1 MELLDLDGVIEKGV
15 FEIPSYQR
23 GYAWQMRQLK
33 DFWNDLEH
41 VSKLGNQFHY
51 MHSLTLREL
60 ENEFENSAFEIIDGQ
75 QRLATSLILLG
86 LLAKTTQNKDPKY
99 SLINLEPI
107 LSYKYYGLSEAFRAI
122 TEEEKDLEAFKT
134 SFYAKNL
141 IEAYAFFK
149 EKISDTPIE
158 TLEKMFDA
166 LIKKMLFS
174 VVGLND
180 SRIDPFSSFETINNR
195 GKDLSTLELLK
206 NRLHFVAHKIC
217 EGKKLEKLQQEIND
231 TYTLIYHDLRQF
243 EDDHLEGFLK
253 HFVAYYYG
261 EKGDFKKRLLEMEFN
276 AHKRYTDN
284 TNFNDEYEKIDELLL
299 YLSYSSK
306 VWYFLH
312 TLDDE
317 ELRIEITPK
326 MRGLLDKMRRL
337 NALNDNAFLPL
348 LLSLL
353 TIQRAGK
360 SANEQP
366 YTTKELEGL
375 LEHLERFGFLIY
387 VVAGKNTAKNEWIE
401 LAFKAIQAYRFWG
414 DKITIENLPTL
425 EENFFNRQGNSA
437 LELLEESI
445 HSLKNTEKW
454 YKWGKALNYLLYEYE
469 LHHNPETTLNF
480 DGSIESIE
488 HILPQNPDQGY
499 SAKEKNWAKNPN
511 IVHALGNLL
520 LMAKNANSSLSNKP
534 FDEKRKEYLKGSY
547 SEKEVAKNASFG
559 VEQIKERSEK
569 LLDFLIARYRIAE
582 LVDES
587 TIKAF
592 KNALLKTLDDASL
605 KNKGSI
611 FSASNHN
618 KEEQAML
625 KR

>member
-1 MELLDLDGVIEKGV
+1 MELLNLDRVIEKGV

-23 GYAWQMRQLK
+23 GYAWQEGQLK

-41 VSKLGNQFHY
+41 VSKLGDKFHY

-60 ENEFENSAFEIIDGQ
+60 ENEFESSAFEIIDGQ

-86 LLAKTTQNKDPKY
+86 LLAKITQNKDPKY

-122 TEEEKDLEAFKT
+122 IEEEKDLERFQT

-141 IEAYAFFK
+141 IDAYAFFK
-149 EKISDTPIE
+149 EKISDTPVG

-174 VVGLND
+174 VVELND
-180 SRIDPFSSFETINNR
+180 NRIDPFSSFETINNR

-217 EGKKLEKLQQEIND
+217 DEGDLENLQQEINN

-243 EDDHLEGFLK
+243 EDAHLESFLK

-261 EKGDFKKRLLEMEFN
+261 ENSKFKERLLNTAFD
-276 AHKRYTDN
+276 AHKKYDDLY
-284 TNFNDEYEKIDELLL
+284 DEYEKINDLLL

-312 TLDDE
+312 TFDDE

-326 MRGLLDKMRRL
+326 TRSLLDKMRRL
-337 NALNDNAFLPL
+337 NALSYNAFLPL
-348 LLSLL
+348 LLSLF
-353 TIQRAGK
+353 TIQLEGK
-360 SANEQP
+360 HANKQL
-366 YTTKELEGL
+366 YTTKELESL
-375 LEHLERFGFLIY
+375 LEYLERFGFLIY
-387 VVAGKNTAKNEWIE
+387 GVAGKNTAKNEWIG
-401 LAFKAIQAYRFWG
+401 LAFKAIQACRFWE
-414 DKITIENLPTL
+414 DRITIEDLPTL
-425 EENFFNRQGNSA
+425 EKNFFNRHKNSA
-437 LELLEESI
+437 LELLEENI
-445 HSLKNTEKW
+445 HSKKNTEKW

-480 DGSIESIE
+480 DSSLESIE

-499 SAKEKNWAKNPN
+499 NTKEKDWAKNPH

-520 LMAKNANSSLSNKP
+520 LIPKNANSSLSNKP
-534 FDEKRKEYLKGSY
+534 FNEKRKEYLKGSY

-559 VEQIKERSEK
+559 VAQIKERSEK
-569 LLDFLIARYRIAE
+569 LLDFLIAHYRIAE
-582 LVDES
+582 LVGES
-587 TIKAF
+587 EIKAF
-592 KNALLKTLDDASL
+592 KNALLKD
-605 KNKGSI
+605 I
-611 FSASNHN
+611 
-618 KEEQAML
+618 E
-625 KR
+625 

>member
-1 MELLDLDGVIEKGV
+1 MELLNLDGVIEKGV

-23 GYAWQMRQLK
+23 GYAWQERQLK

-41 VSKLGNQFHY
+41 VSKLGDKFHY

-60 ENEFENSAFEIIDGQ
+60 ENEFESSAFEIIDGQ

-86 LLAKTTQNKDPKY
+86 LLAKTTQNKDKKY

-141 IEAYAFFK
+141 IDAYAFFQ
-149 EKISDTPIE
+149 EKISDTPIK

-174 VVGLND
+174 VVELND
-180 SRIDPFSSFETINNR
+180 NRIDPFSSFETINNR
-195 GKDLSTLELLK
+195 GKDLSTLELFK

-217 EGKKLEKLQQEIND
+217 DEEDLENLQQEIND
-231 TYTLIYHDLRQF
+231 TYTMIYHDLRHF
-243 EDDHLEGFLK
+243 KDDHLGDFLK

-284 TNFNDEYEKIDELLL
+284 TNFNDEYEKIDELLF

-306 VWYFLH
+306 VWHFLH
-312 TLDDE
+312 TLDEKSIALIFDDNKKLE
-317 ELRIEITPK
+317 MEITPK
-326 MRGLLDKMRRL
+326 TRGLLDKMRRL
-337 NALNDNAFLPL
+337 NALSDNAFLPL

-353 TIQRAGK
+353 TIQLVGR

-375 LEHLERFGFLIY
+375 LEYLERFGFLIY
-387 VVAGKNTAKNEWIE
+387 GVAGKNTAKNEWIE
-401 LAFKAIQAYRFWG
+401 LAFEAFRAFRYGEENIAIE
-414 DKITIENLPTL
+414 KLPTL
-425 EENFFNRQGNSA
+425 EKSFFNRQGNSG

-445 HSLKNTEKW
+445 HSKKNTEKW
-454 YKWGKALNYLLYEYE
+454 YGWGKALNYLLYEYE

-480 DGSIESIE
+480 DSSIESIE
-488 HILPQNPDQGY
+488 HILPQKPDQGY
-499 SAKEKNWAKNPN
+499 SAEEKNWAKNPH

-520 LMAKNANSSLSNKP
+520 LIPKNANSSLNNKP
-534 FDEKRKEYLKGSY
+534 FDEKRKQYLKGSY
-547 SEKEVAKNASFG
+547 SEKEVAKNASFR
-559 VEQIKERSEK
+559 VARIKERSEK
-569 LLDFLIARYRIAE
+569 LLDFLIAHYRIAE

-592 KNALLKTLDDASL
+592 KNALLKDI
-605 KNKGSI
+605 K
-611 FSASNHN
+611 
-618 KEEQAML
+618 
-625 KR
+625 

>member
-1 MELLDLDGVIEKGV
+1 MELLNLDGVIEKGV

-23 GYAWQMRQLK
+23 GYAWQERQLK

-41 VSKLGNQFHY
+41 VSKLGDKFHY

-60 ENEFENSAFEIIDGQ
+60 ENEFESSTFEIIDGQ

-86 LLAKTTQNKDPKY
+86 LLAKITQNKDPKY

-107 LSYKYYGLSEAFRAI
+107 LSYKYYGLNEAFRAI

-141 IEAYAFFK
+141 IDAYTFFK

-158 TLEKMFDA
+158 ALEKMFDA

-174 VVGLND
+174 VVELND
-180 SRIDPFSSFETINNR
+180 NRIDPFSSFETINNR
-195 GKDLSTLELLK
+195 GKDLSTLELFK

-217 EGKKLEKLQQEIND
+217 DGKKLEKLQNEIND
-231 TYTLIYHDLRQF
+231 TYTRIYYDLRHF
-243 EDDHLEGFLK
+243 KDDHLEGFLK

-284 TNFNDEYEKIDELLL
+284 TNFDDEYERIDDLLF

-306 VWYFLH
+306 VWNFLH

-326 MRGLLDKMRRL
+326 MRGLLEKMRRL
-337 NALNDNAFLPL
+337 NALSENAFLPL

-360 SANEQP
+360 SANEQV

-375 LEHLERFGFLIY
+375 LEYLERFGFLIY
-387 VVAGKNTAKNEWIE
+387 GVAGKNTAKNEWIE
-401 LAFKAIQAYRFWG
+401 LAFEALRAYRYG
-414 DKITIENLPTL
+414 EENTAIEKLPTL
-425 EENFFNRQGNSA
+425 EKSFFNRQGNSG

-445 HSLKNTEKW
+445 HSKKNTEKW
-454 YKWGKALNYLLYEYE
+454 YQWGKALNYLLYEYE
-469 LHHNPETTLNF
+469 LHP
-480 DGSIESIE
+480 
-488 HILPQNPDQGY
+488 
-499 SAKEKNWAKNPN
+499 
-511 IVHALGNLL
+511 
-520 LMAKNANSSLSNKP
+520 
-534 FDEKRKEYLKGSY
+534 
-547 SEKEVAKNASFG
+547 
-559 VEQIKERSEK
+559 
-569 LLDFLIARYRIAE
+569 
-582 LVDES
+582 
-587 TIKAF
+587 
-592 KNALLKTLDDASL
+592 
-605 KNKGSI
+605 
-611 FSASNHN
+611 
-618 KEEQAML
+618 
-625 KR
+625 

>member
-1 MELLDLDGVIEKGV
+1 MELLTLDGVVEKGV

-23 GYAWQMRQLK
+23 GYAWQIRQLK

-41 VSKLGNQFHY
+41 VSKLGDKFHY

-60 ENEFENSAFEIIDGQ
+60 ENEFESSAFEIIDGQ

-86 LLAKTTQNKDPKY
+86 LLAKITQNKDPKY

-141 IEAYAFFK
+141 IDAYAFFK
-149 EKISDTPIE
+149 GKISDTPVG

-174 VVGLND
+174 VVELND
-180 SRIDPFSSFETINNR
+180 NRIDPFSSFETINNR

-217 EGKKLEKLQQEIND
+217 DEEDLENLQNEIND
-231 TYTLIYHDLRQF
+231 TYTRIYHDLRF
-243 EDDHLEGFLK
+243 FKDDHLESFLK

-261 EKGDFKKRLLEMEFN
+261 ENSKFKERLLDTAFD
-276 AHKRYTDN
+276 AHKKYHSSY
-284 TNFNDEYEKIDELLL
+284 DEYEKINDLLL

-326 MRGLLDKMRRL
+326 MHDLLDKMRRL
-337 NALNDNAFLPL
+337 NALSDNAFLPL

-353 TIQRAGK
+353 TIQLAVRSG
-360 SANEQP
+360 SERH
-366 YTTKELEGL
+366 YTAQELEGL
-375 LEHLERFGFLIY
+375 LEYLERFGFLVY
-387 VVAGKNTAKNEWIE
+387 GVAGKNTAKNEWIG
-401 LAFKAIQAYRFWG
+401 LAFKAIQACRFWG
-414 DKITIENLPTL
+414 DKITIEDLPTL
-425 EENFFNRQGNSA
+425 EKSFFNRQGNSG
-437 LELLEESI
+437 LELLEENI
-445 HSLKNTEKW
+445 HSKKNTEKW

-469 LHHNPETTLNF
+469 LYHNPETTLNF
-480 DGSIESIE
+480 DSSIESIE
-488 HILPQNPDQGY
+488 HILPQKPDQGY
-499 SAKEKNWAKNPN
+499 SAKEKSWAKNPH

-520 LMAKNANSSLSNKP
+520 LISKNANSSLSNKP
-534 FDEKRKEYLKGSY
+534 FEEKRKAYLKGSY

-559 VEQIKERSEK
+559 IVEIQKRSEK
-569 LLDFLIARYRIAE
+569 LLDFLIVRYNIAE
-582 LVDES
+582 LVGES
-587 TIKAF
+587 AIKAF
-592 KNALLKTLDDASL
+592 KNALLKEI
-605 KNKGSI
+605 K
-611 FSASNHN
+611 
-618 KEEQAML
+618 
-625 KR
+625 

>member
-1 MELLDLDGVIEKGV
+1 MELLNLDGVIEKGV

-23 GYAWQMRQLK
+23 GYAWQKEQLE

-41 VSKLGNQFHY
+41 VSKLGDKFHY

-60 ENEFENSAFEIIDGQ
+60 ENELESSAFEIIDGQ

-86 LLAKTTQNKDPKY
+86 LLAKITQNKDPKY

-107 LSYKYYGLSEAFRAI
+107 LSYKYYGLNEAFRAI
-122 TEEEKDLEAFKT
+122 MEEEKDLERFQT

-141 IEAYAFFK
+141 IGAYEFFK
-149 EKISDTPIE
+149 EKISDTPVG

-174 VVGLND
+174 VVELND
-180 SRIDPFSSFETINNR
+180 DRIDPFSSFETINNR

-217 EGKKLEKLQQEIND
+217 DEEDLENIQQEIND
-231 TYTLIYHDLRQF
+231 TYTRIYHDLRF
-243 EDDHLEGFLK
+243 FKDDHLEDFLK
-253 HFVAYYYG
+253 HFVAYYYC

-276 AHKRYTDN
+276 AHQRYTEN
-284 TNFNDEYEKIDELLL
+284 TNFDDEYEKIDDLLF

-306 VWYFLH
+306 VWNFLH

-326 MRGLLDKMRRL
+326 MCGLLEKMRRL
-337 NALNDNAFLPL
+337 NALSNNAFLPL

-353 TIQRAGK
+353 TIQLVGR

-366 YTTKELEGL
+366 YTTQELEGL
-375 LEHLERFGFLIY
+375 LEYLERFGFLIY
-387 VVAGKNTAKNEWIE
+387 GVAGKNTAKNEWIE
-401 LAFKAIQAYRFWG
+401 LAFQAFRAYRYG
-414 DKITIENLPTL
+414 EENTAIEKLPTL
-425 EENFFNRQGNSA
+425 EKNFFNKQNNSA

-445 HSLKNTEKW
+445 HSKKNTEKW
-454 YKWGKALNYLLYEYE
+454 YGWGKALNYLLYEYE
-469 LHHNPETTLNF
+469 LYHNPETTLNF
-480 DGSIESIE
+480 DSSLESIE
-488 HILPQNPDQGY
+488 HILPQKPDQGY
-499 SAKEKNWAKNPN
+499 SAKEKSWAKNPH

-520 LMAKNANSSLSNKP
+520 LISKNANSSLSNKP
-534 FDEKRKEYLKGSY
+534 FDEKRKAYLKGSY

-559 VEQIKERSEK
+559 VVEIQERSEK
-569 LLDFLIARYRIAE
+569 LLDFLIMRYRIAE
-582 LVDES
+582 LVGES
-587 TIKAF
+587 AIKAF
-592 KNALLKTLDDASL
+592 KNALLKEI
-605 KNKGSI
+605 K
-611 FSASNHN
+611 
-618 KEEQAML
+618 
-625 KR
+625 

>member
-1 MELLDLDGVIEKGV
+1 MELLDLDGVMEKGV

-23 GYAWQMRQLK
+23 GYAWQDRQLK

-41 VSKLGNQFHY
+41 VSKLGDKFHY

-86 LLAKTTQNKDPKY
+86 LLAKTTQNKDKKY

-122 TEEEKDLEAFKT
+122 TEEEKDLKAFKT

-141 IEAYAFFK
+141 IDAYAFFK
-149 EKISDTPIE
+149 EKISNTPIE

-180 SRIDPFSSFETINNR
+180 NRIDPFSSFETINNR

-243 EDDHLEGFLK
+243 EDTHLEGFLK

-284 TNFNDEYEKIDELLL
+284 TNFDDEYERIDDLLF

-306 VWYFLH
+306 VWNFLH
-312 TLDDE
+312 TLDEKSIALIVDDNKKLE
-317 ELRIEITPK
+317 MEITPK
-326 MRGLLDKMRRL
+326 MRGLLEKMRRL
-337 NALNDNAFLPL
+337 NALSDNAFLPL

-387 VVAGKNTAKNEWIE
+387 GVADGKKTAKNEWIE

-414 DKITIENLPTL
+414 DKITIEDLPTL
-425 EENFFNRQGNSA
+425 EKNFFKGKYSG

-445 HSLKNTEKW
+445 HSKKNAEKW
-454 YKWGKALNYLLYEYE
+454 YQWGKALNYLLYEYE

-480 DGSIESIE
+480 DSSLESIE
-488 HILPQNPDQGY
+488 HILPQKPDQGY

-520 LMAKNANSSLSNKP
+520 LIPKNANSSLSNKP
-534 FDEKRKEYLKGSY
+534 FDEKRKQYLKGSY

-559 VEQIKERSEK
+559 VEQIKEKSEK

-582 LVDES
+582 LVGES
-587 TIKAF
+587 AIKAF
-592 KNALLKTLDDASL
+592 KNALLKDI
-605 KNKGSI
+605 K
-611 FSASNHN
+611 
-618 KEEQAML
+618 
-625 KR
+625 

>member
-23 GYAWQMRQLK
+23 GYAWQDRQLK

-41 VSKLGNQFHY
+41 VSKLGDKFHY
-51 MHSLTLREL
+51 MHSLTLRET
-60 ENEFENSAFEIIDGQ
+60 ENELESSAFEIIDGQ

-86 LLAKTTQNKDPKY
+86 LLVKTTQNQDPKY
-99 SLINLEPI
+99 SLTNLEPI

-141 IEAYAFFK
+141 IDAYTFFK
-149 EKISDTPIE
+149 DKISDTPVG

-166 LIKKMLFS
+166 LTKKMLFS

-180 SRIDPFSSFETINNR
+180 NRIDPFISFETINNR
-195 GKDLSTLELLK
+195 GKDLSTLELFK

-217 EGKKLEKLQQEIND
+217 NGKKLENLQQEIND
-231 TYTLIYHDLRQF
+231 TYTRIYYNLRSF
-243 EDDHLEGFLK
+243 KDADLEGFLK

-261 EKGDFKKRLLEMEFN
+261 EKRDFKKRLLEMEFN

-284 TNFNDEYEKIDELLL
+284 TNFNEEYEKIDDLLF

-306 VWYFLH
+306 VWNFLH
-312 TLDDE
+312 TLDEKSITLIFDDNRKLE
-317 ELRIEITPK
+317 MEITPK

-337 NALNDNAFLPL
+337 NALSDNAFLPL

-375 LEHLERFGFLIY
+375 LEYLERFGFLIY
-387 VVAGKNTAKNEWIE
+387 GVAGKNTAKNEWIE
-401 LAFKAIQAYRFWG
+401 LAFKAIRAYRFWG

-425 EENFFNRQGNSA
+425 EKNFFKGEYSA

-445 HSLKNTEKW
+445 HSKKNTEKW
-454 YKWGKALNYLLYEYE
+454 YQWGKALNYLLYEYE

-480 DGSIESIE
+480 DGNIESIE

-569 LLDFLIARYRIAE
+569 LLDFLIAHYRIAE
-582 LVDES
+582 LVGEDA
-587 TIKAF
+587 IKAF
-592 KNALLKTLDDASL
+592 KNALLKDI
-605 KNKGSI
+605 K
-611 FSASNHN
+611 
-618 KEEQAML
+618 
-625 KR
+625 

>member
-1 MELLDLDGVIEKGV
+1 MELLNLDGVIEKGV

-23 GYAWQMRQLK
+23 GYAWQIRQLK

-41 VSKLGNQFHY
+41 VSKLGSQFHY

-122 TEEEKDLEAFKT
+122 TEEEKDLKAFKT

-141 IEAYAFFK
+141 IDAYTFFK

-158 TLEKMFDA
+158 ALEKMFDA

-180 SRIDPFSSFETINNR
+180 NRIDPFSSFETINNR
-195 GKDLSTLELLK
+195 GKDLSTLELFK

-217 EGKKLEKLQQEIND
+217 DGKKLEKLQNEIND
-231 TYTLIYHDLRQF
+231 TYTRIYYDLRHF
-243 EDDHLEGFLK
+243 KDDHLEGFLK

-284 TNFNDEYEKIDELLL
+284 TNFNEEYEKIDELLF

-306 VWYFLH
+306 VWNFLH
-312 TLDDE
+312 TLDEQSITLIVDDNKKLE
-317 ELRIEITPK
+317 IEITPK
-326 MRGLLDKMRRL
+326 MHSLLEKMRCL
-337 NALNDNAFLPL
+337 NALSENAFLPL

-375 LEHLERFGFLIY
+375 LEHL
-387 VVAGKNTAKNEWIE
+387 
-401 LAFKAIQAYRFWG
+401 
-414 DKITIENLPTL
+414 
-425 EENFFNRQGNSA
+425 
-437 LELLEESI
+437 
-445 HSLKNTEKW
+445 
-454 YKWGKALNYLLYEYE
+454 
-469 LHHNPETTLNF
+469 
-480 DGSIESIE
+480 
-488 HILPQNPDQGY
+488 
-499 SAKEKNWAKNPN
+499 
-511 IVHALGNLL
+511 
-520 LMAKNANSSLSNKP
+520 
-534 FDEKRKEYLKGSY
+534 
-547 SEKEVAKNASFG
+547 
-559 VEQIKERSEK
+559 
-569 LLDFLIARYRIAE
+569 
-582 LVDES
+582 
-587 TIKAF
+587 
-592 KNALLKTLDDASL
+592 
-605 KNKGSI
+605 
-611 FSASNHN
+611 
-618 KEEQAML
+618 
-625 KR
+625 

>member
-1 MELLDLDGVIEKGV
+1 
-15 FEIPSYQR
+15 
-23 GYAWQMRQLK
+23 
-33 DFWNDLEH
+33 
-41 VSKLGNQFHY
+41 

-60 ENEFENSAFEIIDGQ
+60 ENEFESSAFEIIDGQ

-86 LLAKTTQNKDPKY
+86 LLAKITQHKDPKY
-99 SLINLEPI
+99 YSMNLEPV

-158 TLEKMFDA
+158 ALEKMFDA

-180 SRIDPFSSFETINNR
+180 NRIDPFSSFETINNR

-243 EDDHLEGFLK
+243 EDAHLESFLK

-261 EKGDFKKRLLEMEFN
+261 ENSKFKERLLNTAFD
-276 AHKRYTDN
+276 AHKKYDDLY
-284 TNFNDEYEKIDELLL
+284 DEYEKINDLLF

-326 MRGLLDKMRRL
+326 MRSLLDKMRRL
-337 NALNDNAFLPL
+337 NALSENAFLPL

-353 TIQRAGK
+353 TIQLVGR
-360 SANEQP
+360 SANKQP

-375 LEHLERFGFLIY
+375 LEYLERFGFLIY
-387 VVAGKNTAKNEWIE
+387 GVAGKNTAKNEWIE
-401 LAFKAIQAYRFWG
+401 LAFKAFRVHRLWE
-414 DKITIENLPTL
+414 DEITIEDLPVL
-425 EENFFNRQGNSA
+425 EKDFFKGEHSG
-437 LELLEESI
+437 LKLLENNI
-445 HSLKNTEKW
+445 NFNNAKKW
-454 YKWGKALNYLLYEYE
+454 YEWGKALNYLLYEYE
-469 LHHNPETTLNF
+469 LYHNPETTLNF

-520 LMAKNANSSLSNKP
+520 LIPKNANSSLSNKP
-534 FDEKRKEYLKGSY
+534 FDEKRKAYLKGSY
-547 SEKEVAKNASFG
+547 SEKEVAKNATFG
-559 VEQIKERSEK
+559 VVEIQKRSEK
-569 LLDFLIARYRIAE
+569 LLDFLIAHYRIAE
-582 LVDES
+582 LVGES
-587 TIKAF
+587 AIKAF
-592 KNALLKTLDDASL
+592 KNALLKEI
-605 KNKGSI
+605 K
-611 FSASNHN
+611 
-618 KEEQAML
+618 
-625 KR
+625 

>member
-1 MELLDLDGVIEKGV
+1 MKLLDLDGVIEKGV

-23 GYAWQMRQLK
+23 GYAWQKEQLQ

-41 VSKLGNQFHY
+41 VSKLGDKFHY

-60 ENEFENSAFEIIDGQ
+60 ENEFESSAFEIIDGQ

-86 LLAKTTQNKDPKY
+86 LLAKTTQNKDKKY

-141 IEAYAFFK
+141 IDAYASFK
-149 EKISDTPIE
+149 EKISDTPVG

-174 VVGLND
+174 VVELND
-180 SRIDPFSSFETINNR
+180 NRIDPFSSFETINNR
-195 GKDLSTLELLK
+195 GKDLSTLELFK

-217 EGKKLEKLQQEIND
+217 DGKKLEKLQQEINN

-243 EDDHLEGFLK
+243 KDDHLEGFLK

-261 EKGDFKKRLLEMEFN
+261 EKSDFKGRLLNTAFD
-276 AHKRYTDN
+276 AHKKYDDLY
-284 TNFNDEYEKIDELLL
+284 DEYERIDELLF

-306 VWYFLH
+306 VWHFLH
-312 TLDDE
+312 TLDEKSIALIFDDNKKLE
-317 ELRIEITPK
+317 IEITPK

-337 NALNDNAFLPL
+337 NALSDNAFLPL

-353 TIQRAGK
+353 TIQLVGK

-366 YTTKELEGL
+366 YTTQELESL
-375 LEHLERFGFLIY
+375 LEYLERFGFLVY
-387 VVAGKNTAKNEWIE
+387 GVAGKNTAKNEWIE
-401 LAFKAIQAYRFWG
+401 SAFRALKAYRDG
-414 DKITIENLPTL
+414 EENIAIEDLPTL
-425 EENFFNRQGNSA
+425 EKSFFNKTNNSA
-437 LELLEESI
+437 LELLEETI
-445 HSLKNTEKW
+445 HSKKNTEKW
-454 YKWGKALNYLLYEYE
+454 YGWGKALNYLLYEYE
-469 LHHNPETTLNF
+469 LCHNPETTLNF
-480 DGSIESIE
+480 DSSIESIE
-488 HILPQNPDQGY
+488 HILPQKPDQGY
-499 SAKEKNWAKNPN
+499 SAEEKNWAKNPH

-520 LMAKNANSSLSNKP
+520 LIPKNANSSLSNKP

-547 SEKEVAKNASFG
+547 SEKEVAKNSSFG
-559 VEQIKERSEK
+559 VAQIKERSEK
-569 LLDFLIARYRIAE
+569 LLDFLIAHYRIAE
-582 LVDES
+582 LVGES
-587 TIKAF
+587 VIQAF
-592 KNALLKTLDDASL
+592 KNALLKDI
-605 KNKGSI
+605 K
-611 FSASNHN
+611 
-618 KEEQAML
+618 
-625 KR
+625 

>member
-1 MELLDLDGVIEKGV
+1 MKLLE
-15 FEIPSYQR
+15 R
-23 GYAWQMRQLK
+23 
-33 DFWNDLEH
+33 
-41 VSKLGNQFHY
+41 
-51 MHSLTLREL
+51 SL
-60 ENEFENSAFEIIDGQ
+60 N
-75 QRLATSLILLG
+75 
-86 LLAKTTQNKDPKY
+86 
-99 SLINLEPI
+99 
-107 LSYKYYGLSEAFRAI
+107 
-122 TEEEKDLEAFKT
+122 EEKDLEAFKT

-158 TLEKMFDA
+158 ALEKMFDA

-180 SRIDPFSSFETINNR
+180 NRIDPFSSFETINNR

-243 EDDHLEGFLK
+243 EDAHLESFLK

-284 TNFNDEYEKIDELLL
+284 TNFNEEYEKIDDLLF

-306 VWYFLH
+306 VWHFLH
-312 TLDDE
+312 TLDEKSIALIFDDNRKLE
-317 ELRIEITPK
+317 MEITPK
-326 MRGLLDKMRRL
+326 MCGLLDKMRRL
-337 NALNDNAFLPL
+337 NALSDNAFLPL

-353 TIQRAGK
+353 TIQLVGR
-360 SANEQP
+360 SANEQS
-366 YTTKELEGL
+366 YTTQELEGL
-375 LEHLERFGFLIY
+375 LEYLERFGFLVY
-387 VVAGKNTAKNEWIE
+387 GVADKKNTAKNEWIE
-401 LAFKAIQAYRFWG
+401 LAFEAFRAYRYG
-414 DKITIENLPTL
+414 EENIAIEKLPTL
-425 EENFFNRQGNSA
+425 EKSFFNRQGNSG

-445 HSLKNTEKW
+445 HSKKNAEKW
-454 YKWGKALNYLLYEYE
+454 YQWGKALNYLLYEYE

-480 DGSIESIE
+480 DSSIESIE
-488 HILPQNPDQGY
+488 HILPQKPDQGY
-499 SAKEKNWAKNPN
+499 STKEKSWAKNPH

-520 LMAKNANSSLSNKP
+520 LIPKNANSSLSNKP
-534 FDEKRKEYLKGSY
+534 FNEKRKEYLKGSY

-559 VEQIKERSEK
+559 VEQIKEKSEK
-569 LLDFLIARYRIAE
+569 LLDFLIAHYRIAE

-587 TIKAF
+587 AIKAF
-592 KNALLKTLDDASL
+592 KNASL
-605 KNKGSI
+605 KDIK
-611 FSASNHN
+611 
-618 KEEQAML
+618 
-625 KR
+625 

>member
-1 MELLDLDGVIEKGV
+1 MELLNLDGVIEKGV

-23 GYAWQMRQLK
+23 GYAWQIRQLK

-41 VSKLGNQFHY
+41 VSKLGSQFHY

-122 TEEEKDLEAFKT
+122 TEEENDLEAFKT

-149 EKISDTPIE
+149 EKISDTPVE

-174 VVGLND
+174 VVELND
-180 SRIDPFSSFETINNR
+180 NRIDPFSSFETINNR

-231 TYTLIYHDLRQF
+231 TYTLIYHDLRQSE
-243 EDDHLEGFLK
+243 EDAHLESFLK

-284 TNFNDEYEKIDELLL
+284 TNFNEEYEKIDDLLF

-306 VWYFLH
+306 VWNFLD
-312 TLDDE
+312 TLDEKSIALIVDDNKKLE
-317 ELRIEITPK
+317 IEITPK
-326 MRGLLDKMRRL
+326 MRGLLEKMRRL
-337 NALNDNAFLPL
+337 NALSDNAFLPL

-366 YTTKELEGL
+366 YTTKELEAY

-387 VVAGKNTAKNEWIE
+387 GVAGKNTAKNEWIE

-414 DKITIENLPTL
+414 DKITIEDLPAL
-425 EENFFNRQGNSA
+425 EKNFFNRQGNST

-454 YKWGKALNYLLYEYE
+454 YQWGKALNYLLYEYE

-520 LMAKNANSSLSNKP
+520 LIAKNTNSSLSNKP
-534 FDEKRKEYLKGSY
+534 FDEKRKQYLKGSY

-559 VEQIKERSEK
+559 VEQIKERSER
-569 LLDFLIARYRIAE
+569 LLNFLIAHYRIAE

-587 TIKAF
+587 AIKAF
-592 KNALLKTLDDASL
+592 KNALLKDI
-605 KNKGSI
+605 K
-611 FSASNHN
+611 
-618 KEEQAML
+618 
-625 KR
+625 

>member
-1 MELLDLDGVIEKGV
+1 MELLDLDGVMAKGV

-41 VSKLGNQFHY
+41 VSKLGDKFHY

-99 SLINLEPI
+99 SLTNLEPI
-107 LSYKYYGLSEAFRAI
+107 LSYKYYGLNKAFRAI

-141 IEAYAFFK
+141 IDAYAFFQ

-166 LIKKMLFS
+166 LTKKMLFS
-174 VVGLND
+174 VVELND

-217 EGKKLEKLQQEIND
+217 DGKKLEKLQQEIND

-243 EDDHLEGFLK
+243 EDDHLERFLK

-261 EKGDFKKRLLEMEFN
+261 EKGDFKKRLLEMELN
-276 AHKRYTDN
+276 AHKRYTVN
-284 TNFNDEYEKIDELLL
+284 TTFSDEYEKIDDLLF

-306 VWYFLH
+306 VWNFLH
-312 TLDDE
+312 TLDEKSIALIVDDNKKLE
-317 ELRIEITPK
+317 IEITPN
-326 MRGLLDKMRRL
+326 MCGLLEKMRRL
-337 NALNDNAFLPL
+337 NALSENAFLPL

-375 LEHLERFGFLIY
+375 LEYLERFGFLIY
-387 VVAGKNTAKNEWIE
+387 GVAGKNTAKNEWIE

-414 DKITIENLPTL
+414 DKISIEELPTL
-425 EENFFNRQGNSA
+425 EKNFFKGNYSG

-445 HSLKNTEKW
+445 HSKKNTEKW
-454 YKWGKALNYLLYEYE
+454 YQWGKALNYLLYEYE

-480 DGSIESIE
+480 DSSLESIE

-534 FDEKRKEYLKGSY
+534 FDEKRKQYLKGSY

-569 LLDFLIARYRIAE
+569 LLDFLIVHYRIAE
-582 LVDES
+582 LVGES
-587 TIKAF
+587 VIKAF
-592 KNALLKTLDDASL
+592 KNALLKD
-605 KNKGSI
+605 I
-611 FSASNHN
+611 
-618 KEEQAML
+618 
-625 KR
+625 R

>member
-23 GYAWQMRQLK
+23 GYAWQDRQLK

-41 VSKLGNQFHY
+41 VSKLGDKFHY
-51 MHSLTLREL
+51 MHSLTLRET
-60 ENEFENSAFEIIDGQ
+60 ENELESSAFEIIDGQ

-122 TEEEKDLEAFKT
+122 TEEENDLEAFKT

-141 IEAYAFFK
+141 IESYAFFQ

-158 TLEKMFDA
+158 ALEKMFDA

-180 SRIDPFSSFETINNR
+180 NRIDPFSSFETINNR

-261 EKGDFKKRLLEMEFN
+261 EKGDFKKRLLEMELN

-284 TNFNDEYEKIDELLL
+284 TNFNEEYEKIDDLLF

-326 MRGLLDKMRRL
+326 MHGLLEKMRRL
-337 NALNDNAFLPL
+337 NALSDNAFLPL

-353 TIQRAGK
+353 TIQLVGRSGD
-360 SANEQP
+360 ERH
-366 YTTKELEGL
+366 YTTKELEDL

-387 VVAGKNTAKNEWIE
+387 GVAGKNTAKNEWIE
-401 LAFKAIQAYRFWG
+401 LAFKAIQAYRLWG

-425 EENFFNRQGNSA
+425 EKNFFNRQGNSG

-454 YKWGKALNYLLYEYE
+454 YQWGKALNYLLYEYE
-469 LHHNPETTLNF
+469 LRHNPETTLNF

-534 FDEKRKEYLKGSY
+534 FDEKRKQYLKGSY

-569 LLDFLIARYRIAE
+569 LLDFLIAHYRIAE
-582 LVDES
+582 LVNES
-587 TIKAF
+587 AIKAF
-592 KNALLKTLDDASL
+592 KNASL
-605 KNKGSI
+605 KDIK
-611 FSASNHN
+611 
-618 KEEQAML
+618 
-625 KR
+625 

>member
-1 MELLDLDGVIEKGV
+1 MELLTLDGVIEKGV

-23 GYAWQMRQLK
+23 GYAWQKRQLK

-41 VSKLGNQFHY
+41 VSKLGDKFHY
-51 MHSLTLREL
+51 MHSLTLRES
-60 ENEFENSAFEIIDGQ
+60 ENELEDSAFEIIDGQ

-107 LSYKYYGLSEAFRAI
+107 LSYKCYGLSEAFRAI
-122 TEEEKDLEAFKT
+122 MEDEKDLERFQT

-141 IEAYAFFK
+141 IDAYEFFK
-149 EKISDTPIE
+149 EKISDTPVG

-180 SRIDPFSSFETINNR
+180 NRIDPFSSFETINNR

-217 EGKKLEKLQQEIND
+217 DEGDLENLQNEIND
-231 TYTLIYHDLRQF
+231 TYTRIYHDLRQF
-243 EDDHLEGFLK
+243 EDAHLESFLK

-261 EKGDFKKRLLEMEFN
+261 EKSKFKERLLNTAFD
-276 AHKRYTDN
+276 AHKKYDDLY
-284 TNFNDEYEKIDELLL
+284 DEYEKINDLLL

-337 NALNDNAFLPL
+337 NALSDNTFLPL

-353 TIQRAGK
+353 TIQLAVRSG
-360 SANEQP
+360 SERH

-375 LEHLERFGFLIY
+375 LEYLERFGFLVY
-387 VVAGKNTAKNEWIE
+387 GVAGKDTAKKEWIG
-401 LAFKAIQAYRFWG
+401 LAFKAIQACRFWG
-414 DKITIENLPTL
+414 DKITIEDLPTL
-425 EENFFNRQGNSA
+425 EKNFFNRHKNSA
-437 LELLEESI
+437 LELLEENI
-445 HSLKNTEKW
+445 HSKKNTEKW
-454 YKWGKALNYLLYEYE
+454 YQWGKALNYLLYEYE
-469 LHHNPETTLNF
+469 LYHNPETTLNF

-488 HILPQNPDQGY
+488 HILPQKPDQGY
-499 SAKEKNWAKNPN
+499 SAKEKSWAKNPH

-520 LMAKNANSSLSNKP
+520 LIPKNANSSLSNKP
-534 FDEKRKEYLKGSY
+534 FEEKRKQYLKGSY

-559 VEQIKERSEK
+559 VAQIKERSEK

-582 LVDES
+582 LVGES
-587 TIKAF
+587 EIKAF
-592 KNALLKTLDDASL
+592 KNALLKD
-605 KNKGSI
+605 I
-611 FSASNHN
+611 
-618 KEEQAML
+618 E
-625 KR
+625 